1 MASSGPATGTRAYVA
16 SKFAFE
22 LDGDGV
28 LGFLNSAEGGGLKTD
43 VVDYKQGRLVD
54 VWRQVG
60 RPKFEDISIKVGMG
74 MSSSFYSWISDFFN
88 RKVTRKNGALVI
100 ADFNYKQRARRSFI
114 DALISEVQLPAL
126 DGASK
131 EAAFMTVKL
140 VPEGMTY
147 ETIADGPKV
156 ESPESLRQPNKMWH
170 AANFTFSVDGYEAAF
185 ARTTKIDQF
194 AIKQQIL
201 EYPSGHRRTPIRV
214 PGRLEYPNLT
224 VYIPAV
230 DADAIITQ
238 ANKRLLD
245 YEAPAQGGMNG
256 AIEFRA
262 PDKTVLCT
270 ITLSGVDIVSAEPQK
285 AEASAESISMVK
297 VAIQVEA
304 MRFTYGSGGGA
315 A

>member
-1 MASSGPATGTRAYVA
+1 MAPGTRAYVA

-22 LDGDGV
+22 LDGSGV

-60 RPKFEDISIKVGMG
+60 KPKFEDISIKVGMG
-74 MSSSFYSWISDFFN
+74 MSTAFYTWISDFFN
-88 RKVTRKNGALVI
+88 RKITRKNGAVVI
-100 ADFNYKQRARRSFI
+100 ADFDYKQRARRSFS

-126 DGASK
+126 DGGSK
-131 EAAFMTVKL
+131 EAAFMTVKI

-147 ETIADGPKV
+147 ETITNGARV
-156 ESPESLRQPNKMWH
+156 ESPENLRQPNKMWH
-170 AANFTFSVDGYEAAF
+170 AANFTFTIDGYEQEF
-185 ARTTKIDQF
+185 ARTTKIDGF

-230 DADAIITQ
+230 DAGKIIEQ

-245 YEAPAQGGMNG
+245 YEAPGQGGMTG
-256 AIEFRA
+256 MIEMRS

-270 ITLSGVDIVSAEPQK
+270 INLSGVDIVSAEPQK
-285 AEASAESISMVK
+285 SEASAETIALVK
-297 VAIQVEA
+297 VAIQVES
-304 MRFTYGSGGGA
+304 MRFTYGSGGGGGTA
-315 A
+315 

>member
-1 MASSGPATGTRAYVA
+1 MAAGARAYVA

-28 LGFLNSAEGGGLKTD
+28 LGFLNSAEGGGLKTE

-60 RPKFEDISIKVGMG
+60 RPKFEDITIKVGMG
-74 MSSSFYSWISDFFN
+74 MSECFYKWISDFFN
-88 RKVTRKNGALVI
+88 RKVSRKNGGIVM

-114 DALISEVQLPAL
+114 DALISEVQMPAL

-147 ETIADGPKV
+147 ETITGDAKV

-170 AANFTFSVDGYEAAF
+170 AANFRFAVDGFEAAF
-185 ARTTKIDQF
+185 ARTTKIDGWS
-194 AIKQQIL
+194 IKQQIL
-201 EYPSGHRRTPIRV
+201 DYPSGNQRLPLKI
-214 PGRLEYPNLT
+214 PGRLEYPQSLS

-230 DADAIITQ
+230 DAEAVIEQ
-238 ANKRLLD
+238 AQKRLLD
-245 YEAPAQGGMNG
+245 YDAPPQGGMTG
-256 AIEFRA
+256 VIELRA
-262 PDKTVLCT
+262 PDKSTLCS
-270 ITLSGVDIVSAEPQK
+270 INLAGVDIVSAEPQK
-285 AEASAESISMVK
+285 SEASAETLAMVK
-297 VAIQVEA
+297 VVIQCES
-304 MRFTYGSGGGA
+304 MRFTYGSGGGGGGA